1 MRNIILLA
9 CLLVAA
15 VVAVPVPETP
25 KNIELV
31 QIPLRGNKVS
41 AIDKLTFYRYH
52 RRLNVSFQHSND
64 CKRRI
69 ASHSAK
75 ANGMAIHLHY
85 RVHQQ
90 ISEFKKFRV
99 SFNSI

>member
-1 MRNIILLA
+1 MRNTILLA

-52 RRLNVSFQHSND
+52 RRLSLCLKHSND
-64 CKRRI
+64 RKRRI
-69 ASHSAK
+69 TSHII

-90 ISEFKKFRV
+90 MSEFKKFRV